1 MKNNSQKT
9 ITSALGGI
17 VSKRMA
23 SPYRSGP
30 SKAWLKTKNPKAPA
44 EIDGKLLLQKG
55 DGPKFIKMK
64 ERQSDKIRQLRD
76 GLAAAGFVTLDEQA
90 KALGLCRSTTWTLLK
105 GNHKGSGLSAT
116 TIDHILLAPQLP
128 SVVRAKILEYVE
140 EKAAGSYGHS
150 KEQRSRFITRLSA
163 SRSLNTDRSCRHAA

>member
-1 MKNNSQKT
+1 MSV
-9 ITSALGGI
+9 
-17 VSKRMA
+17 VS
-23 SPYRSGP
+23 RSVINVP
-30 SKAWLKTKNPKAPA
+30 TVPLK
-44 EIDGKLLLQKG
+44 IDGKFLLQKG

-90 KALGLCRSTTWTLLK
+90 KALGLCRSTTWTILK
-105 GNHKGSGLSAT
+105 GNHKSSGLSAT